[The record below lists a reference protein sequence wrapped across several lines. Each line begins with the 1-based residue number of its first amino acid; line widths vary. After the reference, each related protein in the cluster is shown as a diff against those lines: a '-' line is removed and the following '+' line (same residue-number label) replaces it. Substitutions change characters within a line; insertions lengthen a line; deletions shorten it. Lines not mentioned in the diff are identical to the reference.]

1 MFDAPTPTGNPMSQV
16 SSPNSVRDGL
26 PIIPSRSHRE
36 AFRVWT
42 GAEIVLLQT
51 LRKRHTMAQ
60 IARRLNR
67 SEYGVK
73 AQARRLGIKKA

>member
-1 MFDAPTPTGNPMSQV
+1 MFDAPTLTGNPMSQI
-16 SSPNSVRDGL
+16 SMTPPPEQGKAQG
-26 PIIPSRSHRE
+26 RE
-36 AFRVWT
+36 AFRAWT
-42 GAEIVLLQT
+42 GAEIVLLQA